1 MLHLNGEIKIE
12 CWGDADFATDKVDR
26 KSVSACVLTM
36 DGAVILWSCK
46 KQSGVSLSRMETEF
60 ISASQAGRELLDV
73 KELLSEL
80 KLQVCEPMP
89 MWMDNPAAI
98 KQLEAENSTSS
109 AKHVDI
115 RFKFICHHAREST
128 VMPQF
133 VKSEKMMADILT
145 KSLTAPRM
153 EELRGVFNLKAI
165 QADVEEEC

>member
-1 MLHLNGEIKIE
+1 
-12 CWGDADFATDKVDR
+12 
-26 KSVSACVLTM
+26 M
-36 DGAVILWSCK
+36 DGDVILWSCK
-46 KQSGVSLSRMETEF
+46 KQSGVLLSTMGAKF
-60 ISASQAGRELLDV
+60 ISAAQAGRELLDV

-153 EELRGVFNLKAI
+153 EELRGKFDLKAI
-165 QADVEEEC
+165 QADVEGEC